1 MNPAHCNSIIDFRTI
16 TSEVGSIENKKQLPS
31 QDDRERKEVD
41 DEERQQERERERERK
56 KQSIQ
61 LRMEKG
67 KRMKEGAIDK

>member
-41 DEERQQERERERERK
+41 DEERQQEREREKEAINSIENGKGEKDER
-56 KQSIQ
+56 
-61 LRMEKG
+61 RCY
-67 KRMKEGAIDK
+67 